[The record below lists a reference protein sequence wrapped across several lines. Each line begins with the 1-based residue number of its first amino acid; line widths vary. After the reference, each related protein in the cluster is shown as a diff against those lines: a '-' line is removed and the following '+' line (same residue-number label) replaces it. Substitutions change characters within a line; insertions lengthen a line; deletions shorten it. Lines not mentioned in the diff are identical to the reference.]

1 MSLHLR
7 EGSTGLL
14 FLFFFFFSQDK
25 DPWNL
30 FNNAMESLQ
39 GLLREILLQ
48 DPVPSTLENI
58 LKVSR
63 I

>member
-1 MSLHLR
+1 MPLHLR
-7 EGSTGLL
+7 EGSTSLV
-14 FLFFFFFSQDK
+14 FLFSFSQDK

-48 DPVPSTLENI
+48 DPVQSTLENI